1 MVAVGVNHCASQSIL
16 MHFQMLTKII
26 DTSERAEAI
35 YLGFQKTFFFFFEK
49 SPQKELLRKA

>member
-1 MVAVGVNHCASQSIL
+1 MVAVRVNHCASSQSIL

-35 YLGFQKTFFFFFEK
+35 YLGFQKIFFF
-49 SPQKELLRKA
+49 RKALKRSY